1 MTKMLDVDWI
11 IQELLGINIYSD
23 RCVTKRRVRKSLDLI

>member
-1 MTKMLDVDWI
+1 MIKMLDVDWI
-11 IQELLGINIYSD
+11 IQELLGSD